1 MANHAE
7 MQVRFDRVISAI
19 RALID
24 SLTAQDAAWE
34 ELKKGTEGVYAES
47 AIRCIRARQAFE
59 DEMPTIDALLIA
71 LRDNHYKD
79 PTWPADGEDD
89 VKILRLAW
97 CSIHKWIEAGKSFAP
112 GDIDGMRNLCAALE
126 RARDSTLSSTIADGG
141 DAIPQ
146 LALKGIVDGGDSALI
161 NQALKLPAKQRYTAT
176 MRKMLDEDRS
186 YYEWSLSE
194 WANHLGASKPT
205 IQSTDAWREIMK
217 HREQNKQDRAGK

>member
-1 MANHAE
+1 MANDAE
-7 MQVRFDRVISAI
+7 MKARFGRVISAI

-34 ELKKGTEGVYAES
+34 ELKKGTDGVFAES
-47 AIRCIRARQAFE
+47 AIRCSRARQAFE
-59 DEMPTIDALLIA
+59 DEMPTMEALLIT

-79 PTWPADGEDD
+79 PTWPEDGGDY
-89 VKILRLAW
+89 VKILRQVW
-97 CSIHKWIEAGKSFAP
+97 CAIHKTIEAGKSFP
-112 GDIDGMRNLCAALE
+112 PDDIGVMRNLCAALE
-126 RARDSTLSSTIADGG
+126 RARDSTLSNTIADGG

-205 IQSTDAWREIMK
+205 IQSTDAWREIMEY
-217 HREQNKQDRAGK
+217 REQNKQDRAGE